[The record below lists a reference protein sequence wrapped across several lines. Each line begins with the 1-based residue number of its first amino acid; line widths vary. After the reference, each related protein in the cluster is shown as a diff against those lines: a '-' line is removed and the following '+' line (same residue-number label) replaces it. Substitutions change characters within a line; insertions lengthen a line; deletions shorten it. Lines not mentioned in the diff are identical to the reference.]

1 MTFQSIKISKFSG
14 KQASSPPPTP
24 HSGSSLQRLPGDDQS
39 VIKKKPRFYILKRQ
53 NRTSVLTQY
62 CQKTLDYRLYT
73 LTTLLNEKI
82 TKVHFM
88 GTPPKN
94 SGGSAKFP
102 GGLKVIHRTALTT
115 FVRVVTP
122 RGSSTLLPPDVIDF
136 AMSVARFKILA
147 GNSFIV
153 TCHVTPK

>member
-1 MTFQSIKISKFSG
+1 M
-14 KQASSPPPTP
+14 
-24 HSGSSLQRLPGDDQS
+24 
-39 VIKKKPRFYILKRQ
+39 
-53 NRTSVLTQY
+53 
-62 CQKTLDYRLYT
+62 
-73 LTTLLNEKI
+73 TTLLNEKI

-102 GGLKVIHRTALTT
+102 AGLKVIHRTARTT

-122 RGSSTLLPPDVIDF
+122 SGSSTLLPPDVIDF
-136 AMSVARFKILA
+136 AMSVARFKISA

-153 TCHVTPK
+153 AYHVTPK